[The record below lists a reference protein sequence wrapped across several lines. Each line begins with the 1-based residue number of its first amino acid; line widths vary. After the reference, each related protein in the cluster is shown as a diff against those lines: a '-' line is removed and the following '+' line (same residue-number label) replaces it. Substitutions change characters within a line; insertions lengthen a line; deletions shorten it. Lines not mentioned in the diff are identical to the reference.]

1 MPKLIYSVEDN
12 ENIREIVA
20 CAMEASGMEVMTFAD
35 SKSMLEHLGRKRP
48 DLILLDIMLP
58 DMDGVETLKILKSSD
73 YHDIPV
79 IMVSAKTSEYDK
91 VTLLDLGASDY
102 ITKPFGVLELI
113 ARVKA
118 NLKRQP
124 IKIIAHGKYT
134 VDDARRAITYQDTVL
149 SLTVKEYETLRLL
162 IMAKGEVVD
171 KDFILK
177 SVWGDGYEGETR
189 TLNMVILRLR
199 NKLTPDAI
207 ETVRNVGFRLK
218 GC

>member
-1 MPKLIYSVEDN
+1 MAKLIYSVEDN

-20 CAMEASGMEVMTFAD
+20 CAMEASGMDIVTFGD
-35 SKSMLEHLGRKRP
+35 SKSMFANLDIKRP

-58 DMDGVETLKILKSSD
+58 DMDGVETLKMLKGSA
-73 YHDIPV
+73 YHSIPV

-124 IKIIAHGKYT
+124 VKLILYGKYL
-134 VDDARRAITYQDTVL
+134 VNDAKREISYMDNPL
-149 SLTVKEYETLRLL
+149 ILTVKEYETLKLL
-162 IMAKGEVVD
+162 ITAKGEVVD

-177 SVWGDGYEGETR
+177 SVWGDDYEGETR

-199 NKLTPDAI
+199 AKLPPDSI
-207 ETVRNVGFRLK
+207 ETVRNVGFRLR
-218 GC
+218 G

>member
-1 MPKLIYSVEDN
+1 MAKLIYSVEDN

-20 CAMEASGMEVMTFAD
+20 CAMEASGMDIVTFGE
-35 SKSMLEHLGRKRP
+35 SKSMFASLDNKRP

-58 DMDGVETLKILKSSD
+58 DMDGVETLKILKSTI

-91 VTLLDLGASDY
+91 VTLLDMGASDY

-118 NLKRQP
+118 NLKRQQV
-124 IKIIAHGKYT
+124 KYIAYGKYL
-134 VDDARRAITYQDTVL
+134 VNDAKREISYMDNPFM
-149 SLTVKEYETLRLL
+149 LTVKEYETLRLL

-177 SVWGDGYEGETR
+177 SVWGDDYEGETR

-199 NKLTPDAI
+199 AKLQPDAI
-207 ETVRNVGFRLK
+207 ETVRNIGFRLR
-218 GC
+218 G

>member
-1 MPKLIYSVEDN
+1 MPKLIFSVEDN

-20 CAMEASGMEVMTFAD
+20 CAMEASGMDVLTFGD
-35 SKSMLEHLGRKRP
+35 SKSMIEKLEFKRP

-58 DMDGVETLKILKSSD
+58 DMDGVETLKFLKNSV

-124 IKIIAHGKYT
+124 IKIITYGKYT
-134 VDDARRAITYQDTVL
+134 VDDAKREITYADSILT
-149 SLTVKEYETLRLL
+149 LTVKEYETLRLMIL
-162 IMAKGEVVD
+162 SKGEAVD
-171 KDFILK
+171 KDYILK
-177 SVWGDGYEGETR
+177 SVWGEGYEGETR

-199 NKLTPDAI
+199 SKLPTDAI
-207 ETVRNVGFRLK
+207 ETVRNVGFRLR
-218 GC
+218 G

>member
-1 MPKLIYSVEDN
+1 MPKLIFSVEDN

-20 CAMEASGMEVMTFAD
+20 CAMEASGMDVLTFGD
-35 SKSMLEHLGRKRP
+35 SKSMFERLELKRP

-58 DMDGVETLKILKSSD
+58 DMDGVETLKLLKNSV

-124 IKIIAHGKYT
+124 IKLISHGKYT
-134 VDDARRAITYQDTVL
+134 VDDAKREITYQDTVL

-162 IMAKGEVVD
+162 IMAKGEAVD
-171 KDFILK
+171 KDFILS
-177 SVWGDGYEGETR
+177 SVWGDAYEGETR

-218 GC
+218 G

>member
-35 SKSMLEHLGRKRP
+35 SKSMFDKLEIKSP

-58 DMDGVETLKILKSSD
+58 DMDGVETLKFLKNSQ

-91 VTLLDLGASDY
+91 VTLLDLGAADY

-118 NLKRQP
+118 NLKRQS
-124 IKIIAHGKYT
+124 IKIIAYGKYT
-134 VDDARRAITYQDTVL
+134 VDDAKREISFADSII
-149 SLTVKEYETLRLL
+149 SLTVKEYETLKLL
-162 IMAKGEVVD
+162 IIAKGEAVD
-171 KDFILK
+171 KDYILK

-218 GC
+218 G

>member
-1 MPKLIYSVEDN
+1 MAKLIYSVEDN

-20 CAMEASGMEVMTFAD
+20 CAMEASGMEIMTFGE
-35 SKSMLEHLGRKRP
+35 SKSMFASLDIKRP

-58 DMDGVETLKILKSSD
+58 DMDGVETLKILKSTI

-91 VTLLDLGASDY
+91 VTLLDMGASDY

-118 NLKRQP
+118 NLKRQQV
-124 IKIIAHGKYT
+124 KYIAYGKYL
-134 VDDARRAITYQDTVL
+134 VNDAKHEISYMDNLL

-177 SVWGDGYEGETR
+177 SVWGDDYEGETR

-199 NKLTPDAI
+199 AKLQPDAI
-207 ETVRNVGFRLK
+207 ETVRNIGFRLSR
-218 GC
+218 

>member
-58 DMDGVETLKILKSSD
+58 DTDGVETLKILKSSD

-134 VDDARRAITYQDTVL
+134 VDDARRAITCQDSVL

-162 IMAKGEVVD
+162 IMAKGEAVD

-199 NKLTPDAI
+199 NKLSPDAI

-218 GC
+218 G

>member
-20 CAMEASGMEVMTFAD
+20 CAMEASNMEVLTFGD
-35 SKSMLEHLGRKRP
+35 SKSMFEELEFKRP

-58 DMDGVETLKILKSSD
+58 DMDGVETLKILKSTA

-124 IKIIAHGKYT
+124 IKTIAYGNYT
-134 VDDARRAITYQDTVL
+134 VNDAKRVINYADSVI

-162 IMAKGEVVD
+162 IMSKGEAVD
-171 KDFILK
+171 KDYILK
-177 SVWGDGYEGETR
+177 SVWGDAYEGETR

-199 NKLTPDAI
+199 AKLPPDAI
-207 ETVRNVGFRLK
+207 ETVRNVGFRLR
-218 GC
+218 G

>member
-1 MPKLIYSVEDN
+1 MAKLIYSVEDN

-20 CAMEASGMEVMTFAD
+20 CAMEASGMDILTFGD
-35 SKSMLEHLGRKRP
+35 SKSMFANLDNKRP

-58 DMDGVETLKILKSSD
+58 DMDGVETLKKLKGSA

-124 IKIIAHGKYT
+124 VKFITYGKYL
-134 VDDARRAITYQDTVL
+134 VNDAKREISYTDNVL
-149 SLTVKEYETLRLL
+149 SLTVKEYETLKLL
-162 IMAKGEVVD
+162 IMARGEAVD
-171 KDFILK
+171 KEFILK
-177 SVWGDGYEGETR
+177 SVWGDDYEGETR

-199 NKLTPDAI
+199 AKLAPDAI
-207 ETVRNVGFRLK
+207 ETVRNIGFRLR
-218 GC
+218 G